1 MRIAVAAE
9 GPGLQDRVSD
19 RFGRCPYFLIADTD
33 TWQFTTIPNTPS
45 DLASGLGLQAAWT
58 VVNQRVSAVIAGEV
72 GRNARRILEERGVR
86 IVTGMSGLSARQAI
100 EQHRTVMR

>member
-1 MRIAVAAE
+1 MRIAVATE
-9 GPGLQDRVSD
+9 GPSLQDLVSD
-19 RFGRCPYFLIADTD
+19 RFGRCPYFLIVDTD
-33 TWQFTTIPNTPS
+33 TWQFTAIPNTPS

-72 GRNARRILEERGVR
+72 GRNARSILEERGVQ

-100 EQHRTVMR
+100 EQYRTGRR

>member
-9 GPGLQDRVSD
+9 GPSLQDRVSD

-72 GRNARRILEERGVR
+72 GRNARSILEERGVQ

-100 EQHRTVMR
+100 EQYRTGRR